1 MRLFCNSNQTHW
13 WFRSKRYDGNP
24 AQQPSLMTNSQI
36 YSLTDY
42 EDELLKMTLPVMD
55 KLDKFLSEA
64 DNATLILLFN
74 DSSRKNH
81 PGLFPNQVDS
91 SSHVFLL
98 VSFGILV
105 VASFMSNI
113 FVCCVIIRN
122 KKMHTVTNM
131 FMLNMAVSDLIL
143 VLLNVPLN
151 LARHIMHEWTL
162 GDLLCNL
169 LNYSL
174 MASVY
179 VYSFTLTAIA
189 LDRHRVLLYPLH
201 PRITKKK
208 CLIVMFFIWTLSF
221 TLAIPYGVFTEVR
234 HVDIFVAQIQ
244 RCISNYPDPSVFW
257 EQYVTVFTIIL
268 QYVLPLLII
277 GLAYCRV
284 VHKLWLRTHLGVVTE
299 VQRTIQINAK
309 RRSIKL
315 LIAVVVVFAI
325 CWMPLNLYHI
335 LTDFHPDTTVFHYNS
350 TVFFICHWV
359 AVSSTCINSILYC
372 WMNPTFRSQLK
383 PTCCGKPVPR
393 NQFEQEYFD
402 VYLQNVTSRQN
413 VRYCTVN
420 SSSSTDGQ
428 RTDRLLTKD
437 FSYKISFKSKLKY
450 NETYLWHLWFIKSVH
465 NDGRE
470 FFRCLY
476 LLNW

>member
-1 MRLFCNSNQTHW
+1 
-13 WFRSKRYDGNP
+13 
-24 AQQPSLMTNSQI
+24 
-36 YSLTDY
+36 
-42 EDELLKMTLPVMD
+42 MTLPVMD
-55 KLDKFLSEA
+55 ELDRFLSET
-64 DNATLILLFN
+64 DNATLFLLFN
-74 DSSRKNH
+74 ETSRGNGPAIYSH
-81 PGLFPNQVDS
+81 SDTH
-91 SSHVFLL
+91 SSHAALL
-98 VSFGILV
+98 ISFGILV

-113 FVCCVIIRN
+113 FVCCVIMRN

-151 LARHIMHEWTL
+151 LARHIMNEWTL
-162 GDLLCNL
+162 GKPLCHL

-201 PRITKKK
+201 PRITKKQ
-208 CLIVMFFIWTLSF
+208 CLTVMFLIWTFSF
-221 TLAIPYGVFTEVR
+221 ALAIPYGIFTEVGY
-234 HVDIFVAQIQ
+234 VDIFVARIQ
-244 RCISNYPDPSVFW
+244 RCKSNYPDPRGVW
-257 EQYVTVFTIIL
+257 EQCLTIFTITL
-268 QYVLPLLII
+268 QYVLPLIII

-299 VQRTIQINAK
+299 VQRVIQINAK

-335 LTDFHPDTTVFHYNS
+335 LTDFHPDTTVFYYSS
-350 TVFFICHWV
+350 TGFFICHWI
-359 AVSSTCINSILYC
+359 AISSTCINSVLYC
-372 WMNPTFRSQLK
+372 WMNPTFRSQLR
-383 PTCCGKPVPR
+383 PTCCGAPAR
-393 NQFEQEYFD
+393 NQFEQDYFD
-402 VYLQNVTSRQN
+402 AYLASRQN

-428 RTDRLLTKD
+428 RADRTLTKK
-437 FSYKISFKSKLKY
+437 FSYKITFKSKVKY
-450 NETYLWHLWFIKSVH
+450 NETYL
-465 NDGRE
+465 
-470 FFRCLY
+470 
-476 LLNW
+476 

>member
-1 MRLFCNSNQTHW
+1 
-13 WFRSKRYDGNP
+13 
-24 AQQPSLMTNSQI
+24 MTNSQI
-36 YSLTDY
+36 FFEEFEEFKREVS
-42 EDELLKMTLPVMD
+42 KMTLPVMD
-55 KLDKFLSEA
+55 ELDRFLSET

-74 DSSRKNH
+74 ESSRGNG
-81 PGLFPNQVDS
+81 PGLYSYTDGH
-91 SSHVFLL
+91 SSHIFLFI
-98 VSFGILV
+98 SFGILV

-151 LARHIMHEWTL
+151 IARHIMDEWTL
-162 GDLLCNL
+162 GRPLCHL

-201 PRITKKK
+201 PRITKKE
-208 CLIVMFFIWTLSF
+208 CMAVMFLIWTISF
-221 TLAIPYGVFTEVR
+221 LLAIPYGIFTEVGY
-234 HVDIFVAQIQ
+234 VDIVFTRIQ
-244 RCISNYPDPSVFW
+244 RCKASYPSPSGTW
-257 EQYVTVFTIIL
+257 EQYVTVFTINL
-268 QYVLPLLII
+268 QYILPLIII

-284 VHKLWLRTHLGVVTE
+284 VHKLWIRTHLGVVTE
-299 VQRTIQINAK
+299 VQRVIQINAK

-335 LTDFHPDTTVFHYNS
+335 LTDFHPDTTVFYYSS
-350 TVFFICHWV
+350 TVFFICHWI
-359 AVSSTCINSILYC
+359 AISSTCINSVLYC
-372 WMNPTFRSQLK
+372 WMNPTFRSQLR
-383 PTCCGKPVPR
+383 PICCGGPPR
-393 NQFEQEYFD
+393 NQFEQDYCD

-420 SSSSTDGQ
+420 STSSTDGQ
-428 RTDRLLTKD
+428 RAERMLTKK
-437 FSYKISFKSKLKY
+437 FSYKISFKSKVKY
-450 NETYLWHLWFIKSVH
+450 NETYL
-465 NDGRE
+465 
-470 FFRCLY
+470 
-476 LLNW
+476 